1 MPPRHAY
8 WTILVD
14 DKATAFRAHEA
25 DELLPTL
32 NRLKDKHPSAVM
44 KWFERGKLWESPEQ
58 ALADLRRPR
67 VRTRGAAWRPGGT
80 HVDPRARFKVPRDE
94 KRRRF
99 KQRQRS
105 EGSQSATAVSRPKS
119 RNRNK

>member
-44 KWFERGKLWESPEQ
+44 KWFERGKLWDSRDEAREAGLGKGERRYHDHPARADERGDGEGGPDARARAGRES
-58 ALADLRRPR
+58 DDRPR
-67 VRTRGAAWRPGGT
+67 DRNWRPGG
-80 HVDPRARFKVPRDE
+80 E
-94 KRRRF
+94 
-99 KQRQRS
+99 
-105 EGSQSATAVSRPKS
+105 
-119 RNRNK
+119 